1 MIAPHE
7 LKNKVFNKS
16 VRGYNCAEVDE
27 YIEFLID
34 KYTEIYRQNSEL
46 EQELHMTKVKY
57 SELHNDEDSIRAVIL
72 KAQKFGEN
80 LIQQSRNEADKIIAS
95 AKENC
100 QAKID
105 EAEDKV
111 KESRRE
117 VENMRLL
124 AEKFRS
130 SLYEQYVEHIK
141 VLKEMDISMPTVE
154 ESDIRNEVNTE
165 IDKQTELAKAN
176 LSNKASRGND

>member
-34 KYTEIYRQNSEL
+34 KYTELYRQNSEL

-57 SELHNDEDSIRAVIL
+57 SELHNDEDSIRAVIV

-80 LIQQSRNEADKIIAS
+80 LIQQSRNEADKIISS
-95 AKENC
+95 AKEKC
-100 QAKID
+100 QEKID
-105 EAEDKV
+105 EAESKV
-111 KESRRE
+111 KQSQQEL
-117 VENMRLL
+117 ENMRLL
-124 AEKFRS
+124 SEKFRS

-141 VLKEMDISMPTVE
+141 VLKDMDIRIPTIE
-154 ESDIRNEVNTE
+154 DEDIKSDVNDQ
-165 IDKQTELAKAN
+165 IDKQTKDAKAN
-176 LSNKASRGND
+176 LEHNTSRE